1 MVEPHTTTTV
11 AAANATTTTRFGILG
26 CAGIARKVSRAIT
39 LSPNSTLHAIGSR
52 SIEKART
59 YATANGFP
67 SSTKIY
73 GSYDEVLDD
82 PEIDAVYIPLPT
94 SLHLHWVVRAAEK
107 KKHVLVEKPPALNVK
122 ELDVILNAC
131 EVNGVQFMDG
141 TMWMHHPR
149 TKIMA
154 DFLGN
159 SQLFGQLKA
168 VQSSFT
174 FSADSEFLENDIRV
188 KPDLDALGALGD
200 AGWYCIRACL
210 WAANYELPKFVTALR
225 NPIKNSVGVL
235 LSVDAS
241 LHWED
246 GKVAT
251 FHCSFLS
258 NLTMDITAI
267 GTKGTLRVND
277 FIIPYKEA
285 EASFSTVSEAWFT
298 DMDLEWNR
306 KPSEHIVSADLP
318 QEALLVKEFSAL
330 VDAIKHGGALAP
342 ENKWPTLSRKTQLII
357 DAVVASIDKGFL
369 PVEVVY

>member
-1 MVEPHTTTTV
+1 MAEPHQSTTI
-11 AAANATTTTRFGILG
+11 RFGILG
-26 CAGIARKVSRAIT
+26 CADIARKVSRAIIH
-39 LSPNSTLHAIGSR
+39 SPNSTLYAIGSR

-59 YATANGFP
+59 YAAANGFP

-82 PEIDAVYIPLPT
+82 PEVDALYVPLPT
-94 SLHLHWVVRAAEK
+94 SLHLYWVVRAAAK
-107 KKHVLVEKPPALNVK
+107 KKHILVEKPPALNVK

-131 EVNGVQFMDG
+131 DSNGVQFMDG

-154 DFLGN
+154 DFLRD
-159 SQLFGQLKA
+159 SQRFGQLKA

-174 FSADSEFLENDIRV
+174 FSADEDFLENDIRV

-200 AGWYCIRACL
+200 AGWYCIRASL
-210 WAANYELPKFVTALR
+210 WAANYELPKYVTALR
-225 NPIKNSVGVL
+225 FPIKNSAGVL
-235 LSVDAS
+235 LSCDAS

-267 GTKGTLRVND
+267 GTKGTLQVND

-285 EASFSTVSEAWFT
+285 DATFSTVSEAWFT
-298 DMDLEWNR
+298 DKDLEWNQ
-306 KPSEHIVSADLP
+306 KPSEHIVTTDLT
-318 QEALLVKEFSAL
+318 QEALMVKEFSAL
-330 VDAIKHGGALAP
+330 VYGIKHHGLAP
-342 ENKWPTLSRKTQLII
+342 EKKWPTLSRKTQLVI
-357 DAVVASIDKGFL
+357 DAVVASIDKGFE
-369 PVEVVY
+369 PVKVNY